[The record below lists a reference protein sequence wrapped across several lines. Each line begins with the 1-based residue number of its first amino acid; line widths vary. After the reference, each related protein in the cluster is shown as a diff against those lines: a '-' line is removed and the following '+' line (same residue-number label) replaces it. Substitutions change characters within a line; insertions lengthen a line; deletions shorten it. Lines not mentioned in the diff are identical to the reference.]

1 MKIKKETEDIKFFKN
16 MYNFFYKNLLKN
28 LANWEKK
35 REWQIETILREIAFI
50 EKVLNIDN
58 LIELKEE
65 HKEIKEKIKK
75 RKLKK
80 NSITEKIYSKLTT
93 WRTRFSIFSEW
104 ISEKLV
110 ELEANSDKINQ
121 ITTEIALKIIAY
133 NILTK
138 KNEKEK

>member
-1 MKIKKETEDIKFFKN
+1 MKTKKETEDIKFFKN
-16 MYNFFYKNLLKN
+16 MYEFFYKNLLNN
-28 LANWEKK
+28 LASLKKK

-58 LIELKEE
+58 LISLKKE
-65 HKEIKEKIKK
+65 HNEIKEKFKK

-80 NSITEKIYSKLTT
+80 NSITEKIYSKLTA
-93 WRTRFSIFSEW
+93 WRTHFSIFSEW